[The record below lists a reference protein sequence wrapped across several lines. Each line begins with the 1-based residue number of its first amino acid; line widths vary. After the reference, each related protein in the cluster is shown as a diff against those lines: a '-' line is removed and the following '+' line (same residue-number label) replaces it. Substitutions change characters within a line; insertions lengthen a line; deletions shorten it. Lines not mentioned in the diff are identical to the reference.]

1 MDRLRKRADFLAAQ
15 RGVRAHARPFVLQT
29 RSRGDDAGPR
39 LGFTVT
45 KKVGT
50 AVERNRIRRR
60 LRALVRQTMVGQA
73 ADHIRPG
80 FDYVVVARR
89 DAINAPFAELAR
101 EFARTLSRVHA
112 GDRRGSSAPVT
123 QARTGDDRDER

>member
-15 RGVRAHARPFVLQT
+15 RGVRAHARTFVLQS

-60 LRALVRQTMVGQA
+60 LRAVVRQE
-73 ADHIRPG
+73 ADLVRPG

-112 GDRRGSSAPVT
+112 GDRRGHPGAVT
-123 QARTGDDRDER
+123 LARTGDDRDER

>member
-1 MDRLRKRADFLAAQ
+1 MDRLRKRADFVAAQ
-15 RGVRAHARPFVLQT
+15 RGARAHARAFVLQS
-29 RSRGDDAGPR
+29 RCRGDDAGPR

-60 LRALVRQTMVGQA
+60 LRAVVRQVTVGQG
-73 ADHIRPG
+73 ADHARPG

-89 DAINAPFAELAR
+89 DAIHAPFAELSR
-101 EFARTLSRVHA
+101 DFARTLSRVHA
-112 GDRRGSSAPVT
+112 GDRRGPSGRVAP
-123 QARTGDDRDER
+123 ARTGDDRDER